1 MSKGDYQS
9 IIESCWDVMSYGI
22 FNIRPNQDPDD
33 PFQTLLTIYNRYFT
47 HFIFDYDRHEA
58 IPGSLQDLL
67 KEFGQP
73 NSLKASYM
81 GQQPSKK
88 SEGKA
93 SDARSSRWWLC
104 CLPCSTLILYGDSV
118 LPDFRRVLSKG
129 KAYWNTVSPEDNLKI
144 FLVTF
149 QISCSGITV

>member
-73 NSLKASYM
+73 NSLKAPIWDNSPRKSLKVKPLTLDLQDGGYVVYRALPLSYM
-81 GQQPSKK
+81 
-88 SEGKA
+88 EIA
-93 SDARSSRWWLC
+93 SCQILEEF
-104 CLPCSTLILYGDSV
+104 CLKVKLI
-118 LPDFRRVLSKG
+118 
-129 KAYWNTVSPEDNLKI
+129 
-144 FLVTF
+144 
-149 QISCSGITV
+149 GIP